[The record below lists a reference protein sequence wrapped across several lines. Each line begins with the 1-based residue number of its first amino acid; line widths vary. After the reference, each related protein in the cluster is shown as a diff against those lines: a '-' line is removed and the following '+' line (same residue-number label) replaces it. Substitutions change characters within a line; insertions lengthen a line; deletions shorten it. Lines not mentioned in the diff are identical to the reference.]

1 LANNY
6 AQVLPVGPSD
16 GSPETA
22 HTTPIYEY
30 WWTIGHEL
38 DIHYEHTDSL
48 FARGP
53 RQSHDFWDA
62 LGELDGAAAR
72 VYFFFPV
79 HANWRIKELT
89 ATLKYLSPAPG
100 QHSWLHDL
108 FGHWQNVTPLL
119 KDASDVAKLIPT
131 PATAAAAEGLAALAK
146 LQLNSVMPS
155 QDINWSATKVT
166 HGRPP
171 DKVMQ
176 GVVWNLPQ
184 SVFTRLGSRITG
196 SLALSF
202 IPAHIQE
209 PGTALKQPVAPQPA
223 AIQAHA
229 VIYGPDNKK
238 LWAPGPGTN
247 EWLCLTVEP
256 IDPTNPEPLA
266 NPQRDS
272 LSSTLATTGA

>member
-1 LANNY
+1 
-6 AQVLPVGPSD
+6 
-16 GSPETA
+16 
-22 HTTPIYEY
+22 
-30 WWTIGHEL
+30 
-38 DIHYEHTDSL
+38 
-48 FARGP
+48 
-53 RQSHDFWDA
+53 
-62 LGELDGAAAR
+62 
-72 VYFFFPV
+72 
-79 HANWRIKELT
+79 
-89 ATLKYLSPAPG
+89 
-100 QHSWLHDL
+100 
-108 FGHWQNVTPLL
+108 
-119 KDASDVAKLIPT
+119 
-131 PATAAAAEGLAALAK
+131 
-146 LQLNSVMPS
+146 MPS